1 MNHSFNIDVAGETGV
16 EAAIIFE
23 NILYWVVK
31 NTANQENV
39 REGVA
44 WVYNSR
50 AAWCE
55 LFPYLGEKQIRNALE
70 RLLAANLIVRDNF
83 SFGSMNRTYWYTLA
97 ERAKPYWPKGP
108 NLGSGK
114 KGQTKTV
121 IDNPINE
128 TPSVS
133 PKPTKAS
140 SRANPAATLLQHL
153 EPSGG
158 VPPTEW
164 GDWAHTTFGWDVDR
178 ISFEW
183 DDFSDYWTS
192 GNAKAGGRK
201 SDWAATW
208 RSHCRRVAHL
218 SNRGYRA
225 GGKARSGFAAAFA
238 SSVAARYGTAP
249 AGGSVGGGQAAEGAG
264 EVTRTRRDRLP
275 NGEIPY

>member
-1 MNHSFNIDVAGETGV
+1 MNHSFNIDVAGEIGV

-50 AAWCE
+50 AAWSE

-70 RLLAANLIVRDNF
+70 RLLGANLIARDNF

-108 NLGSGK
+108 NLGSGQ

-140 SRANPAATLLQHL
+140 TRASSKIRLGQFL
-153 EPSGG
+153 EPSAGI
-158 VPPTEW
+158 PPAEW
-164 GDWAHTTFGWDVDR
+164 GEWANQQLGWDTAR
-178 ISFEW
+178 ISAEW

-192 GNAKAGGRK
+192 GNAVGGGLKA
-201 SDWAATW
+201 DWPATW
-208 RSHCRRVAHL
+208 RSHCRRNAKHSGRSGGAGGAAGGGLTAALGAVVAH
-218 SNRGYRA
+218 RHGTRPTD
-225 GGKARSGFAAAFA
+225 GGEHGAAAA
-238 SSVAARYGTAP
+238 GATGTDAGVARDSNG
-249 AGGSVGGGQAAEGAG
+249 
-264 EVTRTRRDRLP
+264 RRV
-275 NGEIPY
+275 IPY